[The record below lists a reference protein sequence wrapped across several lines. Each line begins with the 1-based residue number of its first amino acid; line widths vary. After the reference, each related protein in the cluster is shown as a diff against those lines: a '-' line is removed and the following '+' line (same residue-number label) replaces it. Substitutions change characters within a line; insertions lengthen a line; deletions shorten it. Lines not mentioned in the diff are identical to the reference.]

1 MRRESPFRRTKKRL
15 LTAELAGV
23 GVVFAL
29 TGCALEQGSAFD
41 RVAAIASPY
50 SAPVRQGNWVEPEA
64 ARQLR
69 KGMPQETVRL
79 LLGAPLLVDPF
90 RNDRWDCLYR
100 YDDKRGH
107 VEMRRLTLFFENGVL
122 VRVEGDVVPA
132 NEAAAGSQSESR
144 PRWQTVEI
152 PAEQKE

>member
-79 LLGAPLLVDPF
+79 LLGRHCSSTRSATIAGITSTVTTTSGGML
-90 RNDRWDCLYR
+90 RC
-100 YDDKRGH
+100 
-107 VEMRRLTLFFENGVL
+107 
-122 VRVEGDVVPA
+122 
-132 NEAAAGSQSESR
+132 AA
-144 PRWQTVEI
+144 
-152 PAEQKE
+152 